1 MCLFL
6 KVRAELVQFPDL
18 VTECTLQ
25 HRAMFEA
32 GGTPLLASVLQL
44 IVELWCFSKV
54 KTIVTVK
61 LKSESKHIEAFKVL
75 M

>member
-44 IVELWCFSKV
+44 IVEL
-54 KTIVTVK
+54 
-61 LKSESKHIEAFKVL
+61 
-75 M
+75 